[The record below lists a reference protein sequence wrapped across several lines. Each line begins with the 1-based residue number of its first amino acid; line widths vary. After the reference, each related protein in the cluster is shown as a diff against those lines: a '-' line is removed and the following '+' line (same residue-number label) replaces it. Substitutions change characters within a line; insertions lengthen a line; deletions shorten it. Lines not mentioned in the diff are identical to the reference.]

1 MTLPVPRPLL
11 PVNQAAHI
19 IVHALQNAPG
29 HELSKPA
36 LKALV
41 RHHLGCN
48 KVLLEEAFDRVTEFG
63 YADRIGAGEGGTSVS
78 HYRITVTGK
87 RARMWIPGQ
96 VSTS

>member
-1 MTLPVPRPLL
+1 MTVPRPLL
-11 PVNQAAHI
+11 PVNVAAHI
-19 IVHALQNAPG
+19 IVHALQHAPG

-41 RHHLGCN
+41 RQHLDCN

-63 YADRIGAGEGGTSVS
+63 YADRIAAGEGGTSVS

-87 RARMWIPGQ
+87 RAKLWIPGQ
-96 VSTS
+96 LSTS